1 MKKTSFILYFIIFS
15 LVLVILKLWI
25 SKCNLKYKEG
35 NASSVHQVN
44 LLSKEKTIHEKCGYN
59 AEPRKSIFY
68 IKVQKT
74 GSTTIRST
82 LLSYGRYHNLTI
94 CMDSMNLWGL
104 NWPYEIDGVRLTK
117 HFTAKCDII
126 AEELVYKP
134 EIGNNKYTL
143 SLFLTLT
150 LFPSF
155 ILRKSKSFRQNYQV
169 CSTPATP
176 SQHLF
181 LATVSDAI
189 WQVSCISA
197 CRFVKQVLRKLE
209 ECKSKYES

>member
-1 MKKTSFILYFIIFS
+1 MGKNWIMKKTSFILYFIIFS

-25 SKCNLKYKEG
+25 SKCNINYKEAD
-35 NASSVHQVN
+35 ASSFLKHQAN
-44 LLSKEKTIHEKCGYN
+44 LLSKEKTVHEKCGYN

-117 HFTAKCDII
+117 QFTEKCDIV

-134 EIGNNKYTL
+134 EIGNNKYSVLLFSTL
-143 SLFLTLT
+143 IS
-150 LFPSF
+150 FPSF
-155 ILRKSKSFRQNYQV
+155 M
-169 CSTPATP
+169 
-176 SQHLF
+176 
-181 LATVSDAI
+181 
-189 WQVSCISA
+189 
-197 CRFVKQVLRKLE
+197 LRKLIL
-209 ECKSKYES
+209 SRPALLLQLLPNI